1 MEMSRLGN
9 PYLNQ
14 EFSMPLSLSRRR
26 AARIVATAVAT
37 LSLATLAACSST
49 ADAESTSAGTR
60 TVDSVYGEIEV
71 PATPERVAAV
81 SYDTPWQ
88 LMSLDV
94 TPVAAQ
100 DYGRWIDSFSQAQQD
115 FVEGVPTIGTF
126 GEINYEA
133 IAATEPDLIIGEAGE
148 VDEVA
153 FDRLSDIAP
162 TVIVGGDTRGDWG
175 AITEDTATAVGKSEL
190 WATEKAE
197 FEATRDHLKTDYADV
212 ISGNEW
218 IHFSLGDDASQFS
231 VQQPTGATGNLVVNE
246 LGLEYG
252 PGVPTDYADSGY
264 GSYPLEQLGPIFD
277 GVTVALTFANA
288 DGSPNEAIQ
297 AIEDN
302 ELFTRLAVAQNDHV
316 FHLVTSVTDYKT
328 ATEWLNE
335 VEEKV
340 LAVL

>member
-1 MEMSRLGN
+1 MSHPAWHR
-9 PYLNQ
+9 PAVRVIASA
-14 EFSMPLSLSRRR
+14 F
-26 AARIVATAVAT
+26 AALTVVT
-37 LSLATLAACSST
+37 LSACSST
-49 ADAESTSAGTR
+49 AEADDGGSAAATR

-71 PATPERVAAV
+71 PVAPERVAAV

-100 DYGRWIDSFSQAQQD
+100 DYGRWISDFSAAQQE
-115 FVEGVPTIGTF
+115 FVEGIPTIGSY

-133 IAATEPDLIIGEAGE
+133 IAATDPDLIIGEASE
-148 VDEVA
+148 LDEAA

-162 TVIVGGDTRGDWG
+162 TVVVGGDTRGDWS
-175 AITEDTATAVGKSEL
+175 AITEDTAAAVGRSEL
-190 WATEKAE
+190 WDEQKAE
-197 FEATRDHLKTDYADV
+197 FEATRDRIKADYADV

-231 VQQPTGATGNLVVNE
+231 IQQPTGATGNLVVNE

-288 DGSPNEAIQ
+288 DGSPNQAVQ

-302 ELFTRLAVAQNDHV
+302 ELFTRLSVAQNDHV
-316 FHLVTSVTDYKT
+316 FHLVTSVTDYTT